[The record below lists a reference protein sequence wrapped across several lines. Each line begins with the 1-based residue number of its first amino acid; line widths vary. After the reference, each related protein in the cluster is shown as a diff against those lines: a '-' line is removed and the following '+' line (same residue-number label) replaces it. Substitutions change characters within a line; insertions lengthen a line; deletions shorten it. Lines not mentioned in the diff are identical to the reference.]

1 MRKTT
6 LILLAAMTLMAMT
19 AADCEDNLL
28 YDDFSKEVPGR
39 WETVKGRGW
48 WIEDGKFMTEP
59 KTGDYAKSFSTADFP
74 IINGEIETVMHST
87 SNKRSGSFG
96 IMGKYIASNNYW
108 RIRFAYWQVQLEVYT
123 PDGKHGTHY
132 DLFPYSMRDKSAGG
146 NPVRIRVE
154 IVDTKVAF
162 YVDDTLMCIFKDPLA
177 GKAGKPGLTSE
188 STSYSQSFKVR
199 RTK

>member
-1 MRKTT
+1 MRKTN
-6 LILLAAMTLMAMT
+6 LILLAAMTLLVMS
-19 AADCEDNLL
+19 AADGEDNLL

-48 WIEDGKFMTEP
+48 WLEDGKFMTTP
-59 KTGDYAKSFSTADFP
+59 KTGDYAKSYSAVNFP
-74 IINGEIETVMHST
+74 IINGEIETVLHST
-87 SNKRSGSFG
+87 IKRSGSFG
-96 IMGKYIASNNYW
+96 IMGKYIASDNYW

-123 PDGKHGTHY
+123 PDGKGDKHY
-132 DLFPYSMRDKSAGG
+132 DLFPYSMRDKNAGE

-154 IVDTKVAF
+154 IVDSKVAF